1 MRYKEPAPIIR
12 IGVRFDIYSNTM
24 EVIILEPPA
33 PITAII
39 IITGRRSEAG
49 GGFYEKRNYGF
60 GFDAAFDNGNRG

>member
-1 MRYKEPAPIIR
+1 
-12 IGVRFDIYSNTM
+12 M